1 MLALGLTGFF
11 LKSFFLGFWTSS
23 WALRVGAPSN
33 VPWPI
38 KSVSSQVKIEDIPA
52 EANRSSIMTL
62 LPDVGYLADT
72 PLATNGS
79 LRRAFNSA
87 LRPSALTVR
96 LEDGL
101 PLVWN
106 GRSVSSGSDNLIVS
120 ACNHSKMGTYSEG
133 SISTSIASAASFNQF
148 LS

>member
-1 MLALGLTGFF
+1 MHEDISRERVYEEVALGLTGFF

-33 VPWPI
+33 VPWPST
-38 KSVSSQVKIEDIPA
+38 SVSSQVRIEDIPA

-120 ACNHSKMGTYSEG
+120 AYNYSENG
-133 SISTSIASAASFNQF
+133 NLQ
-148 LS
+148 

>member
-1 MLALGLTGFF
+1 
-11 LKSFFLGFWTSS
+11 
-23 WALRVGAPSN
+23 VGAGN
-33 VPWPI
+33 
-38 KSVSSQVKIEDIPA
+38 IPA

-96 LEDGL
+96 LEDGR
-101 PLVWN
+101 PLVWK
-106 GRSVSSGSDNLIVS
+106 GRSVSSGSDNLFVS
-120 ACNHSKMGTYSEG
+120 AGVVAQQGRLTGKDQYPHP
-133 SISTSIASAASFNQF
+133 
-148 LS
+148 

>member
-1 MLALGLTGFF
+1 MTGD
-11 LKSFFLGFWTSS
+11 
-23 WALRVGAPSN
+23 V
-33 VPWPI
+33 
-38 KSVSSQVKIEDIPA
+38 PA

-62 LPDVGYLADT
+62 LPDVGYFADT

-101 PLVWN
+101 PLVWK
-106 GRSVSSGSDNLIVS
+106 GRSVSSGSDNL
-120 ACNHSKMGTYSEG
+120 
-133 SISTSIASAASFNQF
+133 SISTGFEVRQGR
-148 LS
+148 LTGKDRYPHP